1 MNSRISRKDKGT
13 TLIKMVQMVSE
24 TPIFKEA
31 LKLFL
36 KTVAFIT
43 QRVHVFS

>member
-24 TPIFKEA
+24 MPIFIEA
-31 LKLFL
+31 LKLF
-36 KTVAFIT
+36 
-43 QRVHVFS
+43 